1 LKRSRNFSKQKSRDN
16 NHFTGQIFEF
26 VIFSRK
32 RVMAT
37 GLRVEDRLDGA
48 ANFGAWKERMILLLQ
63 ENELWDIVENTTT
76 HPVVVPTDA
85 TLLAAYNKKSI
96 KAKRFILDAIKD
108 HLIPHVTGKTHAY
121 EMWESLTKLYQST
134 NENRKMVLREKLKNI
149 KMTKAE
155 NVVTYLTRLTQVR
168 DELGAVGEAIADS
181 DLVRTT
187 LNGVSKQWVV
197 FVEGIVAREKLPG
210 WERLWDDFV
219 QEETR
224 RGYVHGSSSTGHEE
238 ENVALAT
245 TSKKKFRKGPKGGQK
260 PKGEGKK
267 DMSKVKCF
275 ACHKFGHYAG
285 QCPNKKKKQTA
296 ASAEVEEFSTKFD
309 KEFSLIAC
317 LSSRTTTPDTWYI
330 DSGASRHMTS
340 VREHLTDLTQCGD
353 VEVVLGD
360 DREVKV
366 AGCGT
371 VSFRRE
377 SLPPMTLTEVLY
389 VPGLKKNLVSVST
402 IEEKG
407 YEVLFRDGQVLLF
420 PRGSSITSAKVIGTR
435 HERLYKFL
443 FQPVRAL
450 IHSTSS
456 SSDLCEIWHRRMA
469 HLHHGAL
476 RVLREMVTGVPDFSS
491 EHHELCKGCTL
502 GKYTKTAF
510 PSSDS
515 RAAGILDLIYSD
527 VCGPMSSASL
537 TGSLY
542 YVVFI
547 DDFSRKSWIFFM
559 KTKGQVFSRF
569 QEFKALVENQTG
581 KKIRVLRSDNGGE
594 YTSKE
599 FMDFCAGEG
608 IRRELTVPYNPQ
620 QNGVAERKNR
630 AIVGAARAMLH
641 DQGLPLFLWAE
652 ACYTAVYLQN
662 RSPHKAVGSM
672 TPEEAFSGK
681 KPEVG
686 HFRIFGCT
694 TYSYVPSEKR
704 TKLEPMAERGIFV
717 GYSET
722 SKAFRIYLPSL
733 RKTVLRRDVRFEED
747 GAFRKSRGTERGEQS
762 SSQIQVSPQQT
773 TVTQSS
779 GPPVS
784 VTGSQSSGSQAID
797 PQVSGSGTSGSTT
810 GSLSSADG
818 VEQGESPPQ
827 DTTSERRKPKWLR
840 DILSDA
846 QGSVGNPKEAVR
858 ESKPPERFCSYIA
871 MVSNIRESEP
881 STFEEATSRQVWRDA
896 MMEEYNSIMKNDV

>member
-1 LKRSRNFSKQKSRDN
+1 
-16 NHFTGQIFEF
+16 
-26 VIFSRK
+26 
-32 RVMAT
+32 MAT

-85 TLLAAYNKKSI
+85 TLLAAYTKKSI

-108 HLIPHVTGKTHAY
+108 HLIPHLTGKTHAY

-134 NENRKMVLREKLKNI
+134 NENRKMVLREKLKSI

-168 DELGAVGEAIADS
+168 DELGAVGEAIVDS

-245 TSKKKFRKGPKGGQK
+245 TSKKKFKKGPKGGHK

-285 QCPNKKKKQTA
+285 QCPNKKKKQTT
-296 ASAEVEEFSTKFD
+296 ASTEVEEFSTKFD
-309 KEFSLIAC
+309 KEFSLIVC
-317 LSSRTTTPDTWYI
+317 LSMRTTHTDTWYI
-330 DSGASRHMTS
+330 DSGASRHMTG
-340 VREHLTDLTQCGD
+340 VREHLTDLTETGN

-366 AGCGT
+366 VGSGT
-371 VSFRRE
+371 VSFHRE
-377 SLPPMTLTEVLY
+377 SLPPLTLAEVLY

-450 IHSTSS
+450 IHTTSS
-456 SSDLCEIWHRRMA
+456 NNDLCELWHRRMA

-491 EHHELCKGCTL
+491 EHHELCKGCAL

-515 RAAGILDLIYSD
+515 RAAGILDLIHSD

-547 DDFSRKSWIFFM
+547 D
-559 KTKGQVFSRF
+559 
-569 QEFKALVENQTG
+569 
-581 KKIRVLRSDNGGE
+581 
-594 YTSKE
+594 
-599 FMDFCAGEG
+599 
-608 IRRELTVPYNPQ
+608 
-620 QNGVAERKNR
+620 
-630 AIVGAARAMLH
+630 
-641 DQGLPLFLWAE
+641 
-652 ACYTAVYLQN
+652 
-662 RSPHKAVGSM
+662 
-672 TPEEAFSGK
+672 
-681 KPEVG
+681 
-686 HFRIFGCT
+686 RIFGCI

-704 TKLEPMAERGIFV
+704 TKLEPTTERGIFV

-747 GAFRKSRGTERGEQS
+747 RAFRKSRGTEKGEQS
-762 SSQIQVSPQQT
+762 SPQIQVSPQQT
-773 TVTQSS
+773 TVT
-779 GPPVS
+779 
-784 VTGSQSSGSQAID
+784 
-797 PQVSGSGTSGSTT
+797 
-810 GSLSSADG
+810 
-818 VEQGESPPQ
+818 
-827 DTTSERRKPKWLR
+827 
-840 DILSDA
+840 
-846 QGSVGNPKEAVR
+846 
-858 ESKPPERFCSYIA
+858 
-871 MVSNIRESEP
+871 
-881 STFEEATSRQVWRDA
+881 
-896 MMEEYNSIMKNDV
+896 